1 MLQVFKSDN
10 NKIVEAS
17 IFDKKTWISLINPT
31 IDELKTVQEAT
42 GVYEE
47 FLKASLDPEE
57 SSRVDKE
64 DEQLLIII
72 NASFENQDENEN
84 IEYLTV
90 PVGIILLDD
99 YIITVSIEKV
109 NCIEYFKTSY
119 RKDIDVSKKTRFTL
133 QIIYQMAVQYLA
145 ALRKIDKKTDD
156 IEKLLY
162 GSLKNE
168 YLFELLSLE
177 KTIVYF
183 TTALSGNEKL
193 MRKVFRTQFLKRYD
207 EDEDLLEDTI
217 IELQQATEMA
227 QINGH
232 VLRSLR
238 DAFAS
243 IISNNLNNVMKTLAG
258 ITIVLTV
265 PVFITSFF
273 GMNVAFN
280 PIVSSPIF
288 VYFLSLVTFLI
299 TSLIYFVMKKKNLF

>member
-299 TSLIYFVMKKKNLF
+299 TALIYFVMKKKNLF

>member
-1 MLQVFKSDN
+1 MIEVFKSEN
-10 NKIVEAS
+10 NKIVDAS

-119 RKDIDVSKKTRFTL
+119 RKDIDVNKKTRFTL

-280 PIVSSPIF
+280 PIVENPFF

-299 TSLIYFVMKKKNLF
+299 TALIYFVMKKKNLF

>member
-1 MLQVFKSDN
+1 M
-10 NKIVEAS
+10 IE
-17 IFDKKTWISLINPT
+17 IFSSVNDRLTNATIDDKRTWISLINPT
-31 IDELKTVQEAT
+31 IEELELVEQKTGCSAD
-42 GVYEE
+42 
-47 FLKASLDPEE
+47 FLNASLDPEE

-64 DEQLLIII
+64 DDQLLIII

-90 PVGIILLDD
+90 PVGIILLDQ

-109 NCIEYFKTSY
+109 NCIEYFKNSF
-119 RKDIDVSKKTRFTL
+119 RKDIDVNKKTRFTL

-145 ALRKIDKKTDD
+145 ALRKIDRKTDD
-156 IEKLLY
+156 VERLLY

-193 MRKVFRTQFLKRYD
+193 MRKLFRTQFLKRYD

-227 QINGH
+227 QINGQ

-243 IISNNLNNVMKTLAG
+243 IISNNLNNVMKT
-258 ITIVLTV
+258 
-265 PVFITSFF
+265 
-273 GMNVAFN
+273 
-280 PIVSSPIF
+280 
-288 VYFLSLVTFLI
+288 
-299 TSLIYFVMKKKNLF
+299 